1 MRVKYF
7 LGFGLLVCT
16 VNAHSAGF
24 QVQAITPSHFGVAN
38 AGANAD
44 VSDAGIVYHNP
55 AGMYALG
62 YKAWSVGLNYI
73 HPNSRLSDV
82 RLDVTGLP
90 AGTQI
95 DVGSTPKN
103 LLPDATTPSL
113 FYTQPL
119 NKSMAVGLAI
129 TVPFGSDLDYLVNT
143 SAGVVESV
151 TEFKVVDFQPAL
163 SYAFSESLQVGASIH
178 AMYAQQEVI
187 RNTPLPRSSFAL
199 KGSDTAVGFGV
210 GGLYTFNSDK
220 TRIGVNYRS
229 KVGFRFKGQ
238 PTAQSL
244 SVNLPT
250 LGVTNWITTPSQVQL
265 GVAHKTNGKLSF
277 HVGITHVN
285 WRDFSSFDVGFL
297 SPVSAVPALQ
307 LLPTATEPFNFRNT
321 TSYALGVRYQM
332 TPAWQLR
339 MGYVWDE
346 SVGNGDTSP
355 YASSLVLLQRQDWF
369 TLGVGY
375 HPAISKPKGA
385 QVEEASADETHAQA
399 SHHWSWDGVIA
410 WMPSSSKPIF
420 AQSVNSGNTS
430 QTAAIRAQTS
440 ARAVM
445 VGLQVNYAFR

>member
-1 MRVKYF
+1 MRVKDF
-7 LGFGLLVCT
+7 LGFGLLVCA
-16 VNAHSAGF
+16 VNAYSAGF

-55 AGMYALG
+55 AGIHALG
-62 YKAWSVGLNYI
+62 YRAWSVGLNYI
-73 HPNSRLSDV
+73 HPKSRLSDV
-82 RLDVTGLP
+82 RLDVAGLP
-90 AGTQI
+90 TGSQI
-95 DVGSTPKN
+95 DVGSTPKK
-103 LLPDATTPSL
+103 LLPDATIPSL
-113 FYTQPL
+113 FYAQPL

-129 TVPFGSDLDYLVNT
+129 TVPFGSDLDYFVNT
-143 SAGVVESV
+143 SSGVVESA
-151 TEFKVVDFQPAL
+151 TAFNVVDFQPAF
-163 SYAFSESLQVGASIH
+163 SYAFSKSLQLGASIH

-187 RNTPLPRSSFAL
+187 RNTPLPRSSFTL

-238 PTAQSL
+238 PTVQSL
-244 SVNLPT
+244 NVNLPT
-250 LGVTNWITTPSQVQL
+250 LGVTNWVTTPSQVQL

-277 HVGITHVN
+277 HAGITRVN
-285 WRDFSSFDVGFL
+285 WRDFASFDVGFT
-297 SPVSAVPALQ
+297 SPVSAMPALQ
-307 LLPTATEPFNFRNT
+307 LLPTATEPLNFRNT
-321 TSYALGVRYQM
+321 TSYALGMRYQM

-346 SVGNGDTSP
+346 SVGNADTSP

-375 HPAISKPKGA
+375 HPAIVKPKGA
-385 QVEEASADETHAQA
+385 QTEEASAHETHTQA
-399 SHHWSWDGVIA
+399 THYWSWDGVMG
-410 WMPSSSKPIF
+410 WMPSSSEPVF
-420 AQSVNSGNTS
+420 AQSVNSLNAS
-430 QTAAIRAQTS
+430 QTATIRAQTS

-445 VGLQVNYAFR
+445 VGLQVNYVFR